1 MFREMRRMKQE
12 LSKDEVIEVLDSCH
26 TGVLAVTGDNGYPYA
41 VPISFV
47 YVNGRLL
54 FHCAI
59 VGHKLDAI
67 QRDDRVSFCV
77 VDRDEVIPEKF
88 ATVYRSVVVFGRAH
102 ILKDDMD
109 RRKALEAINA
119 KYSPGL
125 EEQGKEEIERNW
137 NRVSII
143 ALDIEHMT
151 GKIDL
156 HTMIERARLAR
167 EAAGEEC
174 PGKVEP

>member
-12 LSKDEVIEVLDSCH
+12 LPEEESIEVLKSCN
-26 TGVLAVTGDNGYPYA
+26 TGVLAVAGDNGYPYT
-41 VPISFV
+41 VPLTYV
-47 YVNGRLL
+47 YADGRLL
-54 FHCAI
+54 FHCAL

-77 VDRDEVIPEKF
+77 VDHDEVIPEKF
-88 ATVYRSVVVFGRAH
+88 ATKYRSVVVFGRAR
-102 ILKDDMD
+102 ILSDNTE

-125 EEQGKEEIERNW
+125 EEQGNVEIERNW
-137 NRVSII
+137 NRVVII
-143 ALDIEHMT
+143 AVEIEHIT

-156 HTMIERARLAR
+156 YTMIERARAAR

-174 PGKVEP
+174 PGKPEQ